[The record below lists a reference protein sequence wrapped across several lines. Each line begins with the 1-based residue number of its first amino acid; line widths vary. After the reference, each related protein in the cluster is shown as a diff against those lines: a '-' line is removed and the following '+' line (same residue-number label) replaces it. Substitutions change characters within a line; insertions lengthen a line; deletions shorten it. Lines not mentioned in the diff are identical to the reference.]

1 MKWQPMRAPF
11 PEMRMWG
18 SQYKGGVYI
27 MTVQT
32 GGIPSNDPYLN
43 KYAATFKAHPED
55 KQTDLGMFDTM
66 YAADKACTDHAKKRS
81 H

>member
-1 MKWQPMRAPF
+1 
-11 PEMRMWG
+11 
-18 SQYKGGVYI
+18 

-43 KYAATFKAHPED
+43 KYAASFKAHPED